1 MTTSDRLRCW
11 RVLSRFALGCG
22 CGGDYLARYVGRET
36 DDERRLPGLHR
47 HEVAQGFQ
55 PERVECYGASEQD
68 VIERASRLMGQAPE
82 RIWRST
88 AVEGWHGPPA
98 CWAQWA

>member
-1 MTTSDRLRCW
+1 MIWSPTRNARSPTNRS
-11 RVLSRFALGCG
+11 FAAR
-22 CGGDYLARYVGRET
+22 YLARYVGREA

-47 HEVAQGFQ
+47 YEVAQGFQ